1 MSQGKQ
7 KPRPAGMLPQQNV
20 DSPLKRLATMK
31 QREIEALKSKHFDA
45 ITAMRKE
52 LNEAYAKIRTL
63 TWQLANAGIVAAK
76 SLPDEAEH
84 RTDVDNAATGLKSGK
99 DLNMDEVVNAAKHD
113 AANLLGEIIDENG
126 RKVVLVK
133 SRSYP
138 RFLRQNAPESGS
150 PAAADGCTEY
160 RVPTEGGFGYAV

>member
-20 DSPLKRLATMK
+20 DSPLKRLTTIK

-45 ITAMRKE
+45 LTGMRKE

-63 TWQLANAGIVAAK
+63 TWQLANAGIVFAK

-84 RTDVDNAATGLKSGK
+84 RTDGDNAATGLKSGK

-113 AANLLGEIIDENG
+113 AANLLGEVIDENG
-126 RKVVLVK
+126 RKVVLVR
-133 SRSYP
+133 SRSCP
-138 RFLRQNAPESGS
+138 KFLRRSTPEVGS

-160 RVPTEGGFGYAV
+160 RIPTEGGLGYAV

>member
-20 DSPLKRLATMK
+20 DSPLKRLATLRK
-31 QREIEALKSKHFDA
+31 NEIEDLK
-45 ITAMRKE
+45 
-52 LNEAYAKIRTL
+52 AKIWEMEVKAKQQAAESAATIRKL
-63 TWQLANAGIVAAK
+63 SWDLQNAG
-76 SLPDEAEH
+76 LHNYRMTMDEAEH
-84 RTDVDNAATGLKSGK
+84 KTDADNAATGLKSGK

-113 AANLLGEIIDENG
+113 AANLLGEVIDENG
-126 RKVVLVK
+126 RKVVLVR
-133 SRSYP
+133 SRSCP

-160 RVPTEGGFGYAV
+160 RMPKDGGFGYAV